1 MWAVGIISVMA
12 VTAGVS
18 LAGARTA
25 LNAGATTAWS
35 PIRLVKVRQGA
46 IRLDMNVLGA
56 HLELTIEGAG
66 RK

>member
-12 VTAGVS
+12 VTAGAS
-18 LAGARTA
+18 LAGARSA
-25 LNAGATTAWS
+25 VNAGATTVWS
-35 PIRLVKVRQGA
+35 PIGLAKVRQGG

-56 HLELTIEGAG
+56 HFELTIEGAG